1 MHRTLCSNAGVK
13 NPDLVSEKVLFLYYQ
28 VVLFSYWFLVKF
40 FLCIFVCILS
50 ISCLVLMLYLQ
61 VSYGFVWVVD
71 LAFFGSSIL

>member
-1 MHRTLCSNAGVK
+1 MHRTLCSITGVK

-28 VVLFSYWFLVKF
+28 FVLLSYWFLLKT
-40 FLCIFVCILS
+40 LYPIFVCILS